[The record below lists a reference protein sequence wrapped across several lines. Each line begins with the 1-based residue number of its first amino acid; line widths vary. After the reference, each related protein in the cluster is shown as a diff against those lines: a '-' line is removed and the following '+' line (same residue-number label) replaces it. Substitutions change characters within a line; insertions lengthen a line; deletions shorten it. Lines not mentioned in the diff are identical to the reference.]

1 MENGKSGND
10 VLMDALA
17 KAKEENIDACLYS
30 HPCNIYGHGPGPT
43 IGLWNN
49 QNRIPL
55 KGDICM
61 SYDTVYALELN
72 IKYQYNGLTYT
83 LFSEETV
90 SFTRDGMTFLY
101 PNRDKI
107 YFIK

>member
-1 MENGKSGND
+1 M
-10 VLMDALA
+10 
-17 KAKEENIDACLYS
+17 YS

-49 QNRIPL
+49 QNPIPL
-55 KGDICM
+55 KGDIKM

-72 IKYQYNGLTYT
+72 VKYEYNGLVYT
-83 LFSEETV
+83 MFSEETV
-90 SFTRDGMTFLY
+90 SFTRDGVTFLY
-101 PNRDKI
+101 PNRDQI